1 MQLERQAHAEARR
14 LLAAALERIP
24 PQLEAPSEATLQPGR
39 VDSQPAVESAQEP
52 RESSEMHM
60 QEGPVVV
67 HYPATSRGPPHKL
80 RGAGGSS
87 GGKPRSLRDARAGK
101 IGADPAR
108 QSGEADKLDA
118 TPASALHASIS

>member
-1 MQLERQAHAEARR
+1 VQLEHQAHAEARR

-24 PQLEAPSEATLQPGR
+24 PQLEAPSEATEQPGR

-67 HYPATSRGPPHKL
+67 HYPATSRGPQSA
-80 RGAGGSS
+80 RGGVECSEGDGDGGVL
-87 GGKPRSLRDARAGK
+87 PR
-101 IGADPAR
+101 
-108 QSGEADKLDA
+108 
-118 TPASALHASIS
+118 